1 MLLKAFRNFMI
12 KRTISAKL
20 RNKGMNTF
28 SNYEILKNIRDKAE
42 KLRKQEGR
50 SHEVLYF
57 HKVDDPYS
65 SLTVEY
71 LDKIQ
76 SSFDITL
83 KPILVGEEDSEAIH
97 EPSLYNI
104 YCLEDAKRIAPYYG
118 VDFTPTAYP
127 EKELVELSNSILTA
141 VTDEKFS
148 EIAKKVSIALWHGDL
163 NSLEELSKEYS
174 ATKLE
179 VSENLDS
186 GNSIRNENLRK

>member
-1 MLLKAFRNFMI
+1 MLTKAFRNFMI

-28 SNYEILKNIRDKAE
+28 SNYEILKNIRDNAE
-42 KLRKQEGR
+42 KLRKEEGR
-50 SHEVLYF
+50 GHEVLYF

-65 SLTVEY
+65 SLTAEY

-83 KPILVGEEDSEAIH
+83 KPILVGEEDSEAVH

-118 VDFTPTAYP
+118 VDFTPTTYP
-127 EKELVELSNSILTA
+127 EKELVELSNSILT
-141 VTDEKFS
+141 VVSDERFC
-148 EIAKKVSIALWHGDL
+148 EIAKRVSTASVSYTHLTL
-163 NSLEELSKEYS
+163 P
-174 ATKLE
+174 TKRI
-179 VSENLDS
+179 V
-186 GNSIRNENLRK
+186 